1 MIVLHL
7 SDSRRSALAQSPEKL
22 LVNPLA
28 ERLRGGGLAL
38 TLMVRHART
47 VDIAL
52 AARTCGFDGLFFDL
66 QHGVIPEH
74 EVSQMAVAAMNMG
87 VAPLVRVPEK
97 DYAAALRMLDN
108 GALGIIMPEVT
119 TAEDARNAVAACKFP
134 PVGNRGAFGSWAH
147 FAYRSLPAAEMRKAM
162 NEATLLILMVESK
175 TAIDNIEAIAAVP
188 GVDVV
193 HIGTN
198 DLSTDLGHP
207 GELAHPDVMAA
218 IERVVKACNKHG
230 KYAGVGGL
238 TGGDAVKSLPHV
250 IKLGARFITSA
261 SEWNLMLAAG
271 TEHVRQLR
279 ALAP

>member
-1 MIVLHL
+1 MNP
-7 SDSRRSALAQSPEKL
+7 APAPQ

-28 ERLRGGGLAL
+28 ERLKKGEIAL

-52 AARTCGFDGLFFDL
+52 AAKTCGFDGLFFDL

-74 EVSQMAVAAMNMG
+74 EVSQMAVAAMSMG

-119 TAEDARNAVAACKFP
+119 TAEDARQAVAACKFP

-147 FAYRSLPAAEMRKAM
+147 FGYRPVPAPEARKAM

-175 TAIDNIEAIAAVP
+175 AAIGNIEAIAAVP
-188 GVDVV
+188 GVDIV

-207 GELAHPDVMAA
+207 GELTHPDVMAA
-218 IERVVKACNKHG
+218 IERVVKACSAHG
-230 KYAGVGGL
+230 KVAGVGGL
-238 TGGDAVKSLPHV
+238 TGGDVVKMLTPV
-250 IKLGARFITSA
+250 IKLGARFITA
-261 SEWNLMLAAG
+261 GSEWNLMLAAG
-271 TEHVRQLR
+271 QERVKALR
-279 ALAP
+279 ALASA

>member
-1 MIVLHL
+1 MT
-7 SDSRRSALAQSPEKL
+7 SPVTT

-28 ERLRGGGLAL
+28 ERLRSGGLAL
-38 TLMVRHART
+38 TLMIRHART

-52 AARTCGFDGLFFDL
+52 AAKTCGFDGLFFDL

-74 EVSQMAVAAMNMG
+74 EISQMAVAAMNMG

-119 TAEDARNAVAACKFP
+119 TVEDARNAVAACKFP

-162 NEATLLILMVESK
+162 NDATLLILMVESK
-175 TAIDNIEAIAAVP
+175 AAIDNIDAIAAVP
-188 GVDVV
+188 GVDIV

-207 GELAHPDVMAA
+207 GELAHPEVMAA

-271 TEHVRQLR
+271 TERVKQLR
-279 ALAP
+279 ALTP

>member
-1 MIVLHL
+1 M
-7 SDSRRSALAQSPEKL
+7 STEPL
-22 LVNPLA
+22 LRNPVA
-28 ERLRGGGLAL
+28 ERLRSGGLAL
-38 TLMVRHART
+38 NLMVRHART

-74 EVSQMAVAAMNMG
+74 EISQMAVAAMSMG

-119 TAEDARNAVAACKFP
+119 TVEDARNAVAACKFP

-147 FAYRSLPAAEMRKAM
+147 FAFRSLPAAEMRKAF
-162 NEATLLILMVESK
+162 NEHTLLILMVESK
-175 TAIDNIEAIAAVP
+175 AAIDNIEAIAALP

-198 DLSTDLGHP
+198 DLSTDLGYP
-207 GELAHPDVMAA
+207 GQLTHPDVMAA
-218 IERVVKACNKHG
+218 VERVARACAKHG
-230 KYAGVGGL
+230 KHAGVGGL
-238 TGGDAVKSLPHV
+238 TGGDAVKSLPRV
-250 IKLGARFITSA
+250 IELGARFITSA
-261 SEWNLMLAAG
+261 SEWNLMMAAG
-271 TEHVRQLR
+271 TERVKALR
-279 ALAP
+279 ALTP

>member
-1 MIVLHL
+1 M
-7 SDSRRSALAQSPEKL
+7 STEPL
-22 LVNPLA
+22 LRNPVA
-28 ERLRGGGLAL
+28 ERLRSGGLAL
-38 TLMVRHART
+38 NLMVRHART

-74 EVSQMAVAAMNMG
+74 EISQMAVAAMNMG

-97 DYAAALRMLDN
+97 DHGAALRMLDN

-119 TAEDARNAVAACKFP
+119 TVEDARNAVAACKFP

-147 FAYRSLPAAEMRKAM
+147 FAFRSLPAAEMRKAF
-162 NEATLLILMVESK
+162 NDAVLLILMVESK
-175 TAIDNIEAIAAVP
+175 AALDNIEAIAAVP

-207 GELAHPDVMAA
+207 GALTHPEVMDAV
-218 IERVVKACNKHG
+218 ERVVKACVRNG
-230 KYAGVGGL
+230 KFAGVGGL
-238 TGGDAVKSLPHV
+238 TGGDAVKSLPRV
-250 IKLGARFITSA
+250 IELGARFITSA
-261 SEWNLMLAAG
+261 SEWNLMMAAG
-271 TEHVRQLR
+271 AERVKALR
-279 ALAP
+279 ALTPGKP

>member
-1 MIVLHL
+1 MAL
-7 SDSRRSALAQSPEKL
+7 SSAPL
-22 LVNPLA
+22 LSNPLA
-28 ERLRGGGLAL
+28 ERLRKGELGL
-38 TLMVRHART
+38 TLMIRHART

-52 AARTCGFDGLFFDL
+52 AAKTCGFDGLFFDL

-74 EVSQMAVAAMNMG
+74 EISQMAVAAMNVG
-87 VAPLVRVPEK
+87 VTPLVRVPEK

-108 GALGIIMPEVT
+108 GALGIVMPEVT
-119 TAEDARNAVAACKFP
+119 TVEDARMAVAACKFP

-147 FAYRSLPAAEMRKAM
+147 FGYRSLPAAEMRKAF
-162 NEATLLILMVESK
+162 NDATLLILMVESK
-175 TAIDNIEAIAAVP
+175 AAIGNIEGIAAVP

-218 IERVVKACNKHG
+218 IERVVKACRAHG
-230 KYAGVGGL
+230 KFAGVGGL

-271 TEHVRQLR
+271 TERVKALR
-279 ALAP
+279 SLPLG

>member
-1 MIVLHL
+1 M
-7 SDSRRSALAQSPEKL
+7 STTPQ
-22 LVNPLA
+22 LVNPVA
-28 ERLRGGGLAL
+28 ERLKKGELAL
-38 TLMVRHART
+38 NLMVRHART

-74 EVSQMAVAAMNMG
+74 EISQMAVAAMNMG

-119 TAEDARNAVAACKFP
+119 TVEDARNSVAACKYP
-134 PVGNRGAFGSWAH
+134 PVGNRGAFGGWAH
-147 FAYRSLPAAEMRKAM
+147 FGYRSVAAPEARRAI
-162 NEATLLILMVESK
+162 NEATLLILMIESK
-175 TAIDNIEAIAAVP
+175 AALENIEAIAAVP

-207 GELAHPDVMAA
+207 GELTHPDVLAA
-218 IERVVKACNKHG
+218 VERVAKACRAHG
-230 KYAGVGGL
+230 KHTGVGGL
-238 TGGDAVKSLPHV
+238 YGGAEAARALAAVV
-250 IKLGARFITSA
+250 KLGARFITSA

-271 TEHVRQLR
+271 TERVKALR
-279 ALAP
+279 ALPL

>member
-1 MIVLHL
+1 MNTP
-7 SDSRRSALAQSPEKL
+7 QMPL
-22 LVNPLA
+22 LVNPVL
-28 ERLRGGGLAL
+28 ERLKRGELAL

-52 AARTCGFDGLFFDL
+52 AAKTCGFDGLFFDL

-74 EVSQMAVAAMNMG
+74 EISQMAVAAMNMG

-119 TAEDARNAVAACKFP
+119 TVEDAKNAVAACKFP

-147 FAYRSLPAAEMRKAM
+147 FAFRSLPAAEMRKAF
-162 NEATLLILMVESK
+162 NEAALLILMIESK
-175 TAIDNIEAIAAVP
+175 AALDNIEAIAAVP
-188 GVDVV
+188 GVDVI

-198 DLSTDLGHP
+198 DLSTDLGRP
-207 GELAHPDVMAA
+207 GELTHPDVMAA
-218 IERVVKACNKHG
+218 IERVVKACRKHG
-230 KYAGVGGL
+230 KFAGVGGL
-238 TGGDAVKSLPHV
+238 TGGDAVKRLPDV

-261 SEWNLMLAAG
+261 SEWNLMMAAG
-271 TEHVRQLR
+271 TERVKALR
-279 ALAP
+279 ALAL